1 MMTQMMLLGA
11 SRPPVVTV
19 DTFTSAYVG
28 NTKPCNTV
36 GPTPALSPGASASGG
51 SGSYTYLWARTAVNH
66 AGANYT
72 ISSAT
77 SQTPTWSATV
87 CNEAGDETWVCT
99 ATDTVTLLTGDSAN
113 VTVALEHEEL

>member
-19 DTFTSAYVG
+19 DTFTSAYVAAIQ
-28 NTKPCNTV
+28 PCKTV
-36 GPTPALSPGASASGG
+36 GPTPALSPGAVASGG
-51 SGSYTYLWARTAVNH
+51 SGSYTYLWNRTAINH
-66 AGANYT
+66 AGANYA

-77 SQTPTWSATV
+77 SQNPTWSATV

-99 ATDTVTLLTGDSAN
+99 ATDTVTLLTGDSPP
-113 VTVALEHEEL
+113 VTAALEHRQT